1 MVTPIRHDD
10 SLTIPT
16 PSLALEF
23 MLEAGLKPPVQ
34 IGLGAFGTRIFYEVT
49 GGRAEGPRFK
59 AEVLTGGGDWL
70 LAGSD
75 GLGRRDVRIQ
85 FRTDDGAFV
94 YAQYPGLVELTET
107 AMTALATGGSTQFED
122 QYCRTTP
129 RFETGH
135 RRYAWLQN
143 RVFLSVGRIYNGGV
157 QYRVYRVD

>member
-94 YAQYPGLVELTET
+94 SRPSRRAPGRARQAARE
-107 AMTALATGGSTQFED
+107 GSSVCTDPGHVARQGWRCG
-122 QYCRTTP
+122 QRV
-129 RFETGH
+129 GSH
-135 RRYAWLQN
+135 RRA
-143 RVFLSVGRIYNGGV
+143 
-157 QYRVYRVD
+157 